1 MISAEE
7 SFSISN
13 WHTRKTFPSVGIM
26 YCFPGYSS
34 ALSSVVFT
42 PFSSTVSPTVNTV
55 CSGCDCAWL
64 AWLAA
69 CEVPDVLSTFWGVL
83 LSPPPANEAIT
94 TSTTTTSTTIRQPG
108 APCFF
113 RQTGHTF
120 AS

>member
-1 MISAEE
+1 
-7 SFSISN
+7 
-13 WHTRKTFPSVGIM
+13 M

-55 CSGCDCAWL
+55 CSGCASL
-64 AWLAA
+64 LWLAA
-69 CEVPDVLSTFWGVL
+69 CEVPDVLSTFWGVS
-83 LSPPPANEAIT
+83 LSPPPASAAIT
-94 TSTTTTSTTIRQPG
+94 ISTTTTRTTIKQPG